1 MINIRLE
8 AFKVI
13 QKVLL
18 KNTFSGQLL
27 LQTSKKIKKD
37 KQKPEL
43 LYMLVKGVIKMQA
56 NLDFIA
62 SQFTDPHKYSSTNK
76 KIKILIYLGLF
87 QLIYCDS
94 ISEYA
99 AVNETV
105 ALAKKL
111 YGDKIGKFVNAIL
124 REYLRSEKIEY
135 PTDVSQRLAFQFSF
149 PLKTINSWLE
159 YWTAEEVENLCKY
172 FNEVPK
178 LHMRIN
184 TLATERQKVIEYF
197 RRRDLDL
204 YETNASANIL
214 ITTHGQGI
222 LNDVAFSEG
231 YYSVQDA
238 SAAMVIE
245 LLQPEQDESILDLFA
260 GPGGK
265 VTYIAELM
273 KNSGEI
279 IAVDKFPGKTKR
291 IKQAAERLK
300 ITNIKI
306 ITEDAFKYGPVAPAF
321 DKVLLDVPCTG
332 SGVFQKKAELRWQLN
347 QDLNELLKIQ
357 ENALKSGASFVK
369 DGGYLVYST
378 CSLNKRENEQQ
389 VENFLLRHKNF
400 KLISASDFIPAEYV
414 ESGFLKTIPFKHRMD
429 GVFAAKMKKMEK
441 NNNF

>member
-8 AFKVI
+8 AYKVI

-27 LQTSKKIKKD
+27 FQTSKKIKKTG
-37 KQKPEL
+37 QKPEL

-62 SQFTDPHKYSSTNK
+62 SQFTEPKKYSTTNK

-124 REYLRSEKIEY
+124 REFLRSDKIEY
-135 PTDVSQRLAFQFSF
+135 PAEISQRLASQFSF
-149 PLKTINSWLE
+149 PKQIIDSWLE
-159 YWTAEEVENLCKY
+159 YWTAEEVENLCSY

-184 TLATERQKVIEYF
+184 TLATEKQKIIEYF

-204 YETNASANIL
+204 YETKASENIL
-214 ITTHGQGI
+214 VTTHGQGI

-231 YYSVQDA
+231 YYSVQDT
-238 SAAMVIE
+238 SAAMVVE

-279 IAVDKFPGKTKR
+279 IAVDKFPRKTKR

-300 ITNIKI
+300 ISNMNI

-347 QDLNELLKIQ
+347 QNLNELLKIQ
-357 ENALKSGASFVK
+357 ENALKLGASFVK
-369 DGGYLVYST
+369 DEGYLVYST
-378 CSLNKRENEQQ
+378 CSINKKENERQ

-414 ESGFLKTIPFKHRMD
+414 ENGFLRTIPFKHRMD
-429 GVFAAKMKKMEK
+429 GAFAAKMKKVEK
-441 NNNF
+441 